1 MNKNLYTDT
10 EIKRTVTVD
19 HIEFVEG
26 ISNLDSNNASIMT
39 WQLVETV
46 KILILLLQVIAN
58 IMLL

>member
-26 ISNLDSNNASIMT
+26 ISNLDSNNASFRLGI
-39 WQLVETV
+39 
-46 KILILLLQVIAN
+46 
-58 IMLL
+58 